1 MAKDERDSG
10 ILVQV
15 CVECGRE
22 YTFEDDPPPEDLKC
36 EKCGGTE
43 IQRYPVSCVH
53 GARIATKCQG
63 CLHIVAIE
71 RPSAEDMWP
80 PFRSATY
87 EWDASLSERAARA
100 FDTEKEG

>member
-1 MAKDERDSG
+1 MSWAARYIQGAPPAEPEVPRERIEG
-10 ILVQV
+10 V
-15 CVECGRE
+15 
-22 YTFEDDPPPEDLKC
+22 TC

-100 FDTEKEG
+100 FDTEQEG